1 MTYLVCAAVLA
12 YVFWHRP
19 AAGVAIREYEESLAR
34 FHGALAEA
42 PPDGFDRSFCH
53 RFEALPWLGAGGP
66 GYEDWYLAEGWTA
79 VGMLESGAV
88 SGSRRGPHDR
98 AAFASA
104 EGAGAVY
111 GFAAGSAGGLAAGA
125 RAWFGK
131 PDDTAY
137 HEVDAMLSPALADG
151 EAGLW
156 RRRLVLGPAPE
167 HCLAGAPGLALPPE
181 LGTSEVT
188 GTAIFDP

>member
-1 MTYLVCAAVLA
+1 VQDVLA

-19 AAGVAIREYEESLAR
+19 AAEVELAAYEDALAA
-34 FHGALAEA
+34 FHVALAED
-42 PPDGFDRSFCH
+42 PPDGFSRSFCH
-53 RFEALPWLGAGGP
+53 RFERLPWLGDGAP
-66 GYEDWYLAEGWTA
+66 GYEDWYLVEGWTA

-111 GFAAGSAGGLAAGA
+111 GFAAGSMDGLASGT

-131 PDDTAY
+131 PADVAY
-137 HEVDAMLSPALADG
+137 HEVDALLAPVLQAG
-151 EAGLW
+151 AAGLW

-167 HCLAGAPGLALPPE
+167 HCLAGVPAAERPSE
-181 LGTSEVT
+181 LVAIESAGTP
-188 GTAIFDP
+188 IFDP